1 MKKFF
6 AVLIL
11 CLNFAACGGNDS
23 SSADEE
29 NLEISFSSSSV
40 VCSSSQMPINESSSA
55 KSRVGC
61 ETDVLY
67 GVGWPISLRET
78 SSLKE
83 FSAYGNN
90 LACDYDMQK
99 NIATLYRSVGD
110 NKQWEDWE
118 KIGSV
123 DVVTTLFSEGISR
136 EYKYAAD
143 FSVFDEPS
151 PLPDGFYKVTWGKN
165 EDFSVMFYIQR
176 NLPDTEIS
184 ILRETYGEKM
194 YVVLNVPDE
203 LASTNFM
210 QRGFLLDTIHGES
223 YPLTCK
229 TEMSYATYYCRLEQ
243 YQNSLEEGAYKV
255 RWEAFSPF
263 VAPNEVVFK
272 DIINSKVKDSV
283 VAWSYVFDST
293 GNLKDGIYGTVKE
306 LEFYFDR
313 TAPKAV
319 DVMKSE
325 YSVKTDGSV
334 KSRDFT
340 LNLKLYENLLGR
352 KSQRVKVEF
361 RVRRVLAYRE
371 ILNIESDT
379 TVTEIKFNYTTKNNW
394 ETYLDI
400 YFEDEIGNEDSLHI
414 ENLDVLD
421 SQFVENSLEWVPAQI
436 PYKDYDCEQ
445 YKCVSTAF
453 LNPDVEYGEFLDER
467 DNQVYK
473 TVQIGDQT
481 WFAQNLNFETDSS
494 SCVKDAQDSCDKY
507 GRLYMWNDAVGISL
521 DDCPLDS
528 DCVLTNSDSSGKNVQ
543 GVCPEG
549 WHIPSFDDSYTLK
562 TSITELY
569 DKKNDMWGSRV
580 LKSQHGWN
588 EGFSSNETG
597 FSMISYNGENKG
609 YLWLSD
615 GYLTSH
621 VDERF
626 GYRYYNN
633 NRVVFLG
640 FDSNKDDFPGFEIG
654 DKTEGR
660 SVRCIKD

>member
-55 KSRVGC
+55 MSRVGC

-83 FSAYGNN
+83 FSAYGND

-110 NKQWEDWE
+110 NKQWDNWE

-123 DVVTTLFSEGISR
+123 DVVMTLFREEVSH

-151 PLPDGFYKVTWGKN
+151 PLPDGFYKVTWGET
-165 EDFSVMFYIQR
+165 EDISASFYIKR
-176 NLPDTEIS
+176 NLPDTKIS
-184 ILRETYGEKM
+184 VFRDTYSKQM
-194 YVVLNVPDE
+194 YVALNIPDE
-203 LASTNFM
+203 LANINLM
-210 QRGFLLDTIHGES
+210 QRGLLLDTIRGES
-223 YPLTCK
+223 YPIACQC
-229 TEMSYATYYCRLEQ
+229 EWSYTTFYCGLEE
-243 YQNSLEEGAYKV
+243 YQNSLEEGAYKI

-272 DIINSKVKDSV
+272 DIINSKYKDSV

-293 GNLKDGIYGTVKE
+293 GNLKEGIYGTVNE
-306 LEFYFDR
+306 LDLYFDR
-313 TAPKAV
+313 TAPKIV
-319 DVMKSE
+319 DVIKSE

-334 KSRDFT
+334 KSRDFA

-352 KSQRVKVEF
+352 KSQLVKMEF
-361 RVRRVLAYRE
+361 RVRKVLAYRE

-379 TVTEIKFNYTTKNNW
+379 TVAEIKFNYTTKNNW

-400 YFEDEIGNEDSLHI
+400 YFEDENNNKDSLHI

-421 SQFVENSLEWVPAQI
+421 SQFVENSLEWDSSQI
-436 PYKDYDCEQ
+436 PYKDYNCEQ
-445 YKCVSTAF
+445 YKCQSTAF
-453 LNPDVEYGEFLDER
+453 LNPDVVYGEFLDER

-473 TVQIGDQT
+473 TVQIGNQI
-481 WFAQNLNFETDSS
+481 WFAQNLNFKTVSS

-507 GRLYMWNDAVGISL
+507 GRLYTWNDAVGVSL
-521 DDCPLDS
+521 EDCPLDS
-528 DCVLTNSDSSGKNVQ
+528 NCVLTKSDSSEKNIQ
-543 GVCPEG
+543 GVCPKG
-549 WHIPSFDDSYTLK
+549 WHVPSFDDFYTLK
-562 TSITELY
+562 STVTELY
-569 DKKNDMWGSRV
+569 DKKYDMWGSRV
-580 LKSQHGWN
+580 LKSQHGWD
-588 EGFSSNETG
+588 EGYSSNETG
-597 FSMISYNGENKG
+597 FSMVSYNGENEG

-615 GYLTSH
+615 GYLTYN

-626 GYRYYNN
+626 IYGDNN
-633 NRVVFLG
+633 GHLVVLVG
-640 FDSNKDDFPGFEIG
+640 FYSNIDNFPEFTIGEKKDVH
-654 DKTEGR
+654 
-660 SVRCIKD
+660 SVRCMKD